1 MQDAHIPERHGINF
15 STAQSIASPL
25 LWCIQDKQAAE
36 PSKQEWQQ
44 LGHALN
50 QGDPVADD
58 LVHWMKT
65 EGMSTSW
72 KQFESALKNWAE
84 RDVSITYPQALEAF
98 MNSVHQRPH
107 WLDQDKLARGIEVS
121 ARSGKTGMRVLRDF
135 GLMAGYQASAINQTL
150 VKTGA
155 LEKGAARRVAETTK
169 WWMDCTE
176 KGGLTD
182 VGAGF
187 RTTIKVRVIH
197 AMVRAQLSE
206 RDDWDH
212 NYYGLPVNQLDMQVT
227 YLAFSVMFLLGQRL
241 LGVPVSQGEGDD
253 VMHVWRYI
261 GWLMGVND
269 QLLVSSEEEGR
280 IALYKNLL
288 SQATAD
294 ESSKQLGRALMD
306 EPLGRH
312 YPNFHWLRSRWDKQ
326 VHLSIIRFFIGRRGM
341 KALGLPTWVM
351 PWYPLMF
358 APMNFIYQTL
368 IRLFPNG
375 KKILTESGRKAQ
387 TAQLGIMF
395 GSARPDITK
404 ATIKSADSV

>member
-25 LWCIQDKQAAE
+25 LWCIRDKQAAE
-36 PSKQEWQQ
+36 PKKIEWQQ
-44 LGHALN
+44 LGLALN
-50 QGDPVADD
+50 QGDPLADD
-58 LVHWMKT
+58 LVHWMKS
-65 EGMSTSW
+65 EGISTSW
-72 KQFESALKNWAE
+72 KQFEMALKGGAE
-84 RDVSITYPQALEAF
+84 CDASVQSPQALTTF
-98 MNSVHQRPH
+98 INSIQAQPC
-107 WLDQDKLARGIEVS
+107 WLDQDKLERGIEVS

-155 LEKGAARRVAETTK
+155 LEKGATRRVAETTK

-176 KGGLTD
+176 AKGLEIG
-182 VGAGF
+182 GRGF
-187 RTTIKVRVIH
+187 YTTVRVRVIH

-212 NYYGLPVNQLDMQVT
+212 SYYGLPVNQLDMQVT

-241 LGVPVSQGEGDD
+241 LGVPVSKDEGDD
-253 VMHVWRYI
+253 VMHLWRYI
-261 GWLMGVND
+261 GWLMGVCD
-269 QLLVSSEEEGR
+269 PLLVGSEDEGR

-312 YPNFHWLRSRWDKQ
+312 YPNMHWLRSRWDKQ

-341 KALGLPTWVM
+341 EALGLSTWVM
-351 PWYPLMF
+351 PWYPVLF
-358 APMNFIYQTL
+358 TPVNFVIQSMV
-368 IRLFPNG
+368 RLFPDG
-375 KKILTESGRKAQ
+375 KKWLAQRGRAAQ
-387 TAQLGIMF
+387 KTQLQIMF
-395 GSARPDITK
+395 GDQRPDIIDK
-404 ATIKSADSV
+404 NHYQSS